1 MFVGSDVEAGV
12 MATTHAVPKSDV
24 LAELRRR
31 LQPVSAHSAP
41 RRDGNASRDFGS
53 LWRPGTV
60 GEWLAPPCGSGAV
73 TLAWRSLAET
83 LPAQGVCAL
92 VDRSRCS
99 LAPAIAAWGI
109 GLQRLLVIQPTS
121 SQEEWW
127 AVEQSLR
134 SRGVAATCAW
144 VDRVPERILR
154 RWQLAAE
161 VGGGVGLLFR
171 PLEAR
176 REPSWAE
183 YRVLLIPLTATSG
196 DARRVRL
203 EVVYRRG
210 GLGGSAQEWEL
221 DHAAGDVHVVSPVAD
236 STPLRSAAGA

>member
-1 MFVGSDVEAGV
+1 
-12 MATTHAVPKSDV
+12 MAVTHDVPKSDV
-24 LAELRRR
+24 VAELRRR
-31 LQPVSAHSAP
+31 LQPSSAYSDP
-41 RRDGNASRDFGS
+41 RRDGDASQPCAS
-53 LWRPGTV
+53 LWRPGTIS
-60 GEWLAPPCGSGAV
+60 EWLAPPYGSGAV
-73 TLAWRSLAET
+73 TLAWRSLAEA
-83 LPAQGVCAL
+83 LPSHGVCAL
-92 VDRSRCS
+92 VDCSRCC
-99 LAPAIAAWGI
+99 LAPAIAAWGVD
-109 GLQRLLVIQPTS
+109 LQRLLVIRPTS
-121 SQEEWW
+121 SREAWW

-144 VDRVPERILR
+144 VERAPERMLR

-171 PLEAR
+171 PIAAR

-183 YRVLLIPLTATSG
+183 FRVLVIPLTATSG

-236 STPLRSAAGA
+236 STPLRRAARA